1 MSALVARWLALPPN
15 LRGIL
20 WVALS
25 GLLFALLNVFT
36 LIPAQHL
43 NPYVMAFLR
52 YFFGALFLLPVVFR
66 LGLYRSLHTNR
77 LGLHISRG
85 AIHTAGMMLW
95 FVALPLTTLAEITA
109 LGFTGPIFVTIGAAL
124 FLAED
129 VRLRRWIAVI
139 VGFVGAMI
147 IIRPGFGDDS
157 SRRHLH
163 PGLDADLL
171 GLEPDLQGAGPHRL
185 GQHHR
190 DLAEHRDRDLR
201 RALRDL
207 VLADADAGS
216 TCCGSWRPGLA
227 GTLGHIC
234 QQRGYQLADITLLQ
248 PIGFLSLIWNTLLGY
263 FLFFQQPDVW
273 TFVGAAVI
281 FASALYISHREAVRR
296 AQIKTADRR
305 PAPRPDDL
313 DQPPVTLMWRGT
325 AGPVWRRSMM
335 KSWPLGLRAIAS
347 VIAWSSTSSL
357 SEARSGARRSAASS
371 WPRHM

>member
-25 GLLFALLNVFT
+25 GVLFALLNVFT

-52 YFFGALFLLPVVFR
+52 YLFGALFLVPIVMR
-66 LGLYRSLHTNR
+66 LGLYRSLHTRR
-77 LGLHISRG
+77 LPLHISRG

-124 FLAED
+124 FLAEK
-129 VRLRRWIAVI
+129 VRLRRWMAVM
-139 VGFVGAMI
+139 VGFIGAMI
-147 IIRPGFGDDS
+147 IIRPGFGDIHIGVICILISTPIFSASNLISKALARTDS
-157 SRRHLH
+157 ATTIVIWQNIVIVVCAL
-163 PGLDADLL
+163 PFALWFWQTPQWGDVFWFLL
-171 GLEPDLQGAGPHRL
+171 A
-185 GQHHR
+185 
-190 DLAEHRDRDLR
+190 
-201 RALRDL
+201 
-207 VLADADAGS
+207 
-216 TCCGSWRPGLA
+216 GLA

-248 PIGFLSLIWNTLLGY
+248 PIGFLSLIWNTMLGY
-263 FLFFQQPDVW
+263 FLFFQKPDVW

-296 AQIKTADRR
+296 AQIKTAAAKAD
-305 PAPRPDDL
+305 P
-313 DQPPVTLMWRGT
+313 
-325 AGPVWRRSMM
+325 
-335 KSWPLGLRAIAS
+335 
-347 VIAWSSTSSL
+347 
-357 SEARSGARRSAASS
+357 EA
-371 WPRHM
+371 

>member
-1 MSALVARWLALPPN
+1 MSALIARWLALPPN

-25 GLLFALLNVFT
+25 GVLFALLNVFT

-52 YFFGALFLLPVVFR
+52 YFFGALFLLPIFFR

-77 LGLHISRG
+77 IGLHISRG
-85 AIHTAGMMLW
+85 AIHTVGMMLW

-124 FLAED
+124 FLGED

-139 VGFVGAMI
+139 VGFIGAMI
-147 IIRPGFGDDS
+147 IIRPGFSALHLGVICILLSTPIFSASNLMSKALASTDS
-157 SRRHLH
+157 ANTIVIWQNIVIVICAAPFAIWFWQNPQWS
-163 PGLDADLL
+163 DIVWFLL
-171 GLEPDLQGAGPHRL
+171 A
-185 GQHHR
+185 
-190 DLAEHRDRDLR
+190 
-201 RALRDL
+201 
-207 VLADADAGS
+207 
-216 TCCGSWRPGLA
+216 GLA

-248 PIGFLSLIWNTLLGY
+248 PIGFLSLIYNTVLGY

-281 FASALYISHREAVRR
+281 FGSAMYISHREAVRR
-296 AQIKTADRR
+296 AQIKTA
-305 PAPRPDDL
+305 
-313 DQPPVTLMWRGT
+313 GT
-325 AGPVWRRSMM
+325 QANP
-335 KSWPLGLRAIAS
+335 
-347 VIAWSSTSSL
+347 
-357 SEARSGARRSAASS
+357 EA
-371 WPRHM
+371 

>member
-1 MSALVARWLALPPN
+1 MSSLIDRWLALAPN

-25 GLLFALLNVFT
+25 GVVFALLNVFT

-52 YFFGALFLLPVVFR
+52 YLFGALFLVPVV
-66 LGLYRSLHTNR
+66 LR
-77 LGLHISRG
+77 LGLHRSFHTDRLGLHVTRG

-129 VRLRRWIAVI
+129 VRLRRWIAVF
-139 VGFVGAMI
+139 VGFGGAMI
-147 IIRPGFGDDS
+147 IIRPGFTDLHIGIICVLISTPIFSASNLISKALARTDS
-157 SRRHLH
+157 ASTIVIWQNVIIVLCAA
-163 PGLDADLL
+163 PFAIWFWQTPAWTDLL
-171 GLEPDLQGAGPHRL
+171 WFLAAGL
-185 GQHHR
+185 
-190 DLAEHRDRDLR
+190 
-201 RALRDL
+201 
-207 VLADADAGS
+207 
-216 TCCGSWRPGLA
+216 C

-263 FLFFQQPDVW
+263 FLFFQQPDAW

-281 FASALYISHREAVRR
+281 FGSAMYISHREAVRR
-296 AQIKTADRR
+296 AQIKTAD
-305 PAPRPDDL
+305 
-313 DQPPVTLMWRGT
+313 TK
-325 AGPVWRRSMM
+325 AGP
-335 KSWPLGLRAIAS
+335 
-347 VIAWSSTSSL
+347 
-357 SEARSGARRSAASS
+357 EA
-371 WPRHM
+371 